1 MFRNSSLGQ
10 AVEENAAEL
19 FPYDSHILADS
30 AYKNTTYVITPYRD
44 NGHLTRV
51 QKQFNFKHSSTRVY
65 IEQAFGLLKGR
76 FRILKHVNIYRT
88 ELIPTLIVAC
98 CVLHKEAIVLN
109 QMLMQLAIYQSHLTL
124 EKTTVA

>member
-1 MFRNSSLGQ
+1 M
-10 AVEENAAEL
+10 
-19 FPYDSHILADS
+19 
-30 AYKNTTYVITPYRD
+30 
-44 NGHLTRV
+44 TRV

-98 CVLHKEAIVLN
+98 CVLHNIC
-109 QMLMQLAIYQSHLTL
+109 MQRGDSIEPDVDATGDLPESLYSGKDNCGL
-124 EKTTVA
+124 EKRNKIARLLFKD